1 MSTTVVRAGVPYR
14 AGAYT
19 PATLWGAILAIGVFA
34 QLVLTPVWRAGMLA
48 AMLLVTVIQLAVAAS
63 FFPLLT
69 RSRGARLGAWF
80 VTSVAIFTAPFL
92 IPSDARPLRFVTAC
106 ASVIL
111 VMKLWDLHVSASRGQ
126 PMPWER
132 FAPHLVNPFALLSRM
147 RLSPPI
153 ARERLL
159 RDAAR
164 QALASV
170 AGALAIAALFLIR
183 WRSVPLAVEHAVK
196 AAVIFTAIVAF
207 LELVV
212 AVVRLTGGTLP
223 DFTRSPLLARTPA
236 DFWRRYNI
244 VFQQYFFE
252 NVFRSI
258 GGRKAPRVATLL
270 IFALSGVVHEY
281 VFGIAIGRVTGYQM
295 TFFLLQG
302 IGVAAT
308 LRAEP
313 RGRIAVA
320 ASTAATI
327 AFNLATSFFFFL
339 SFHAIV
345 RIYANPLPG
354 WLW

>member
-1 MSTTVVRAGVPYR
+1 MSTTVVH
-14 AGAYT
+14 AGAPRRAAAYA
-19 PATLWGAILAIGVFA
+19 PASLWASILLLGVFA
-34 QLVLTPVWRAGMLA
+34 QVVLTPAWRVDMIV
-48 AMLLVTVIQLAVAAS
+48 AMLLVTVIQLALAAS
-63 FFPLLT
+63 FFPLIT
-69 RSRGARLGAWF
+69 KARGARLATWL
-80 VTSVAIFTAPFL
+80 TISVVIFLAPFL

-132 FAPHLVNPFALLSRM
+132 FPPHLVNPFALLSRM

-170 AGALAIAALFLIR
+170 AGALAIAGLFLVH
-183 WRSVPLAVEHAVK
+183 WRSVPLAFEHAVK
-196 AAVIFTAIVAF
+196 AAVIFTAIVAL

-212 AVVRLTGGTLP
+212 ASVRLAGGTMP
-223 DFTRSPLLARTPA
+223 DFTRAPLLARTPA

-244 VFQQYFFE
+244 VIQQFFFE
-252 NVFRSI
+252 NVFRAV
-258 GGRKAPRVATLL
+258 GGRRAPRLATLL
-270 IFALSGVVHEY
+270 IFALSGLVHEY